1 MEETE
6 YSMAKYDKIR
16 PMLRTG
22 DVILFKDSG
31 ASSVISFLQ
40 KKKRLR
46 GTYTHVGIVIMSKSF
61 PVGSQYRL
69 CSLNGVDY
77 ANVPYIFE
85 STQSG
90 IGGDGTVS
98 VSGRKMLGVQL
109 RKLDDVVFSY
119 GSKKKTRIVVG
130 KLRKKYKLD
139 DEQVYNSFLKYN
151 MTRYQLNCVQ
161 LLSTIFDFLKRF
173 RSFFDVGIFCSELVA
188 LMLKESGVINNEVNP
203 KDCLPIDF
211 FLQKGAFENLFSHFI
226 EIESRKIEQ
235 KNKVNCLGF

>member
-1 MEETE
+1 MTSVK
-6 YSMAKYDKIR
+6 YSVDKYEKIR
-16 PMLRTG
+16 PHLKTG
-22 DVILFKDSG
+22 DIVLFKDSG
-31 ASSVISFLQ
+31 VSSIISFLE
-40 KKKRLR
+40 KKKRDH
-46 GTYTHVGIVIMSKSF
+46 GTYTHVGMIIMSKSF

-69 CSLNGVDY
+69 CNINGKDY

-109 RKLDDVVFSY
+109 RKLDDVISSY
-119 GSKKKTRIVVG
+119 GSKKKTIIVIG
-130 KLRKKYKLD
+130 KLRTQYKLD
-139 DEQVYNSFLKYN
+139 DEQVYTSFLKYN
-151 MTRYQLNCVQ
+151 MTRYQLNCIQ

-173 RSFFDVGIFCSELVA
+173 RSCFDIGIFCSELVA
-188 LMLKESGVINNEVNP
+188 LMLKESGVLNNEVNP

-226 EIESRKIEQ
+226 EIESRKIYI